1 MSDTMPLSEATPPPM
16 DYDDWMPP
24 PDEVYFMP
32 DDPFPDEL
40 FSATPPPDY
49 DYVPVDDPWL
59 PDDERF
65 VPEDV
70 QHLPDVPPL
79 SQDGLQGFEPP
90 EPTDEGWGWHDA
102 RLIGVERDTDD
113 GTRYEIGAIDVY
125 ANVNTGDLGG
135 SYLPV
140 ASFEDVDVAAAFYH
154 TLQEQLH
161 NQGLPA
167 DQVSAF
173 AEARAAEMKGEPE
186 HWRGATA
193 EEYAAYEHL
202 RDLDDRGIG
211 GHDELPDYAVDPLIQ
226 TAIEL
231 GGVVVEQEVEASQ
244 LEDGSAFQALPSAAA
259 LAAIGIEAENFDPT
273 KDPPPFY
280 DAETGTAYWIGV
292 FQPDKEDREN
302 CVTSILSLGRNPET
316 GELEAQLA
324 PCVPGDWDKTY
335 SAAAYLI
342 GVAQKGGIDRCF
354 DAAEG
359 MALATDQRELWDEER
374 GIALEREAAN
384 EIVQYTRASWE
395 VEL

>member
-1 MSDTMPLSEATPPPM
+1 MSDIDMIPEPPPM
-16 DYDDWMPP
+16 DYDEWMPP
-24 PDEVYFMP
+24 PPDEAYFMP
-32 DDPFPDEL
+32 DDPFPEDL
-40 FSATPPPDY
+40 FSGAPPDY
-49 DYVPVDDPWL
+49 DYVPVVDPWL

-70 QHLPDVPPL
+70 QQLPDVPPL
-79 SQDGLQGFEPP
+79 SQDGLQGFEQP
-90 EPTDEGWGWHDA
+90 EPLDEGWGWHDA
-102 RLIGVERDTDD
+102 RLIGVERETDD

-154 TLQEQLH
+154 TLQEQIH
-161 NQGLPA
+161 DQGLPA
-167 DQVSAF
+167 YQVPEF
-173 AEARAAEMKGEPE
+173 AEARASEMNLEPE
-186 HWRGATA
+186 NWRGASP

-202 RDLDDRGIG
+202 RDLE
-211 GHDELPDYAVDPLIQ
+211 DESIAGRDEPPDHAVDPLIQ

-231 GGVVVEQEVEASQ
+231 GGVMVEPEVEAPQ
-244 LEDGSAFQALPSAAA
+244 IADESAFQALS
-259 LAAIGIEAENFDPT
+259 AIGIEAENFDPA

-292 FQPDKEDREN
+292 FQPDREDREN

-316 GELEAQLA
+316 GEMEAQLA
-324 PCVPGDWDKTY
+324 PCVPGEWDKAY
-335 SAAAYLI
+335 ASAEYLI
-342 GVAQKGGIDRCF
+342 QVAQKGGIDRCF

-359 MALATDQRELWDEER
+359 MALATDQRELWESER
-374 GIALEREAAN
+374 GVALEPEAAK
-384 EIVQYTRASWE
+384 EIADYTRDAWE

>member
-1 MSDTMPLSEATPPPM
+1 MSNFMPEPPPI

-24 PDEVYFMP
+24 PPDEAYFMP
-32 DDPFPDEL
+32 DDPFPDDL
-40 FSATPPPDY
+40 FSSTLPPDY

-70 QHLPDVPPL
+70 QRLPDVPPL
-79 SQDGLQGFEPP
+79 AQDGLQGFEPP

-102 RLIGVERDTDD
+102 RLIGVERETDD
-113 GTRYEIGAIDVY
+113 GKRYEIGAIDVY

-140 ASFEDVDVAAAFYH
+140 ASFDDVDVAAAFYH
-154 TLQEQLH
+154 NLQEQIH
-161 NQGLPA
+161 DQELPA
-167 DQVSAF
+167 YQVPEF
-173 AEARAAEMKGEPE
+173 AEARAAEMNPEPE
-186 HWRGATA
+186 NWRGATP

-202 RDLDDRGIG
+202 RDLEDGGIAG
-211 GHDELPDYAVDPLIQ
+211 RDEPPDTAVDPLIQ

-231 GGVVVEQEVEASQ
+231 GGVVVEPEIEAPQ
-244 LEDGSAFQALPSAAA
+244 LEDGSAFQALS
-259 LAAIGIEAENFDPT
+259 AIGIEAENFDPA

-316 GELEAQLA
+316 GEMEAQLA
-324 PCVPGDWDKTY
+324 PCVPGEWDKAY
-335 SAAAYLI
+335 ASAEYLI
-342 GVAQKGGIDRCF
+342 QVAQKGGIDRCF

-359 MALATDQRELWDEER
+359 MALATDQRELWENQR
-374 GIALEREAAN
+374 GVALEPDAAK
-384 EIVQYTRASWE
+384 EIADYTRDAWE

>member
-1 MSDTMPLSEATPPPM
+1 MSNFMPEPPPI

-24 PDEVYFMP
+24 PPDEAYFMP
-32 DDPFPDEL
+32 DDPFPDDL
-40 FSATPPPDY
+40 FSSTLPPDY

-70 QHLPDVPPL
+70 QRLPDVPPL
-79 SQDGLQGFEPP
+79 AQDGLQGFEPP

-102 RLIGVERDTDD
+102 RLIGVERETDD

-140 ASFEDVDVAAAFYH
+140 ASFDDVDVAAAFYH
-154 TLQEQLH
+154 NLQEQIH
-161 NQGLPA
+161 DQELPA
-167 DQVSAF
+167 YQVPEF
-173 AEARAAEMKGEPE
+173 AEARAAEMNPEPE
-186 HWRGATA
+186 NWRGATP

-202 RDLDDRGIG
+202 RDLEDGGIAG
-211 GHDELPDYAVDPLIQ
+211 RDEPPDTAVDPLIQ

-231 GGVVVEQEVEASQ
+231 GGVVVEPEIEAPQ
-244 LEDGSAFQALPSAAA
+244 LEDGSAFQALS
-259 LAAIGIEAENFDPT
+259 AIGIEAENFDPA

-316 GELEAQLA
+316 GEMEAQLA
-324 PCVPGDWDKTY
+324 PCVPGEWDKAY
-335 SAAAYLI
+335 ASAEYLI
-342 GVAQKGGIDRCF
+342 QVAQKGGIDRCF

-359 MALATDQRELWDEER
+359 MALATDQRELWENQR
-374 GIALEREAAN
+374 GVALEPDAAK
-384 EIVQYTRASWE
+384 EIADYTRDAWE